1 MHNSLRVGVL
11 LGRSGCNF
19 RRKSSD
25 GLGFSAVAIKNRIKM
40 KEEEQERDGEQK
52 NSGKE
57 SKKKLIR
64 GSIRGHTTAVTWRQR
79 EFPFVNGR

>member
-1 MHNSLRVGVL
+1 MG
-11 LGRSGCNF
+11 
-19 RRKSSD
+19 
-25 GLGFSAVAIKNRIKM
+25 GLAVIFEENLAMAWDSPAVAKKYRIKM
-40 KEEEQERDGEQK
+40 KEEEQERDREQK